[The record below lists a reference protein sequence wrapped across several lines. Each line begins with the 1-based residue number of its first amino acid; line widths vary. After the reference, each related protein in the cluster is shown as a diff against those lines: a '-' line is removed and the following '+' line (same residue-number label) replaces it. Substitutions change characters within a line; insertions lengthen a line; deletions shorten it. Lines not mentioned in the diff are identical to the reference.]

1 MFGVE
6 VYNFFGFAFEGN
18 EKFKETDPSLP
29 WFLEPFIRVS
39 IMRIVPSLWCSELPI
54 AMAE

>member
-1 MFGVE
+1 MIGVE